1 MAGYNDWTGNF
12 SDPLNGPLN
21 PANAPQPQPQ
31 LKPLEVPDE
40 PNLGSYDPNALGDA
54 FRNTAFDVWKPTNG
68 DLTPVGAR
76 LSADGKS
83 YLDPVAS
90 QNNQIAAQ
98 KALQE
103 QTQRLL
109 FESKTG
115 YSDAKAQKAAKWSN
129 VAGGIFDN
137 FLAPMASVFG
147 PAGASQGVGEYVKS
161 ANEAAR
167 KQQEAVDMRRKTATS
182 NLKEVMDAMGKASP
196 YTNQNFDNI
205 INMLKAQSSIQEARA
220 KSMSATQQA
229 NENMFGALSKAQ
241 DVYSRGAKEKR
252 EAAES
257 EARIQHLNTQ
267 SDAQKQLARYN
278 AEHADT
284 EKARRSVMGR
294 KGAEHVAR
302 TKYIQQQT
310 ATSAASQK
318 NLENLIKNR
327 DLTQEQ
333 KQTMEPV
340 KDVKDFFNKM
350 PAEYSDSNGQT
361 VAQKIAD
368 ALKRK
373 HAGMSDQEAYA
384 RTLALLRAK
393 AAQKKA
399 EEKGG
404 GGLVLGGV
412 EDDGED

>member
-1 MAGYNDWTGNF
+1 MAGTGWTTADNWAGNT
-12 SDPLNGPLN
+12 DPLPPGNN
-21 PANAPQPQPQ
+21 VDNVPQPWQ
-31 LKPLEVPDE
+31 LPAA
-40 PNLGSYDPNALGDA
+40 PNLGSYDPNALTDA

-68 DLTPVGAR
+68 DLTPKGAR

-98 KALQE
+98 RALQE

-205 INMLKAQSSIQEARA
+205 INMLKAQSSMQEAQARA
-220 KSMSATQQA
+220 HQAMSAAQQNIAEKGVAGARQKAIEAGMVLDA
-229 NENMFGALSKAQ
+229 NKS
-241 DVYSRGAKEKR
+241 
-252 EAAES
+252 AAEVNHINS
-257 EARIQHLNTQ
+257 Q

-278 AEHADT
+278 AEHAKT
-284 EKARRSVMGR
+284 EGARRSVMGR

-302 TKYIQQQT
+302 TNYIQQQT
-310 ATSAASQK
+310 KTAAAQQK

-350 PAEYSDSNGQT
+350 PAEYSDSNGQS

-393 AAQKKA
+393 AAAAKA
-399 EEKGG
+399 AEKGG
-404 GGLVLGGV
+404 GDLVLGGV